1 MIHKLLGPY
10 FFRERERSYRLVFL
24 LLGMGMK
31 NLRRVLRGDYYYNYY
46 YRTALRAAATYYKI
60 YAILCPEKFV
70 FHFCPKM
77 CMLL

>member
-1 MIHKLLGPY
+1 
-10 FFRERERSYRLVFL
+10 
-24 LLGMGMK
+24 MGMK
-31 NLRRVLRGDYYYNYY
+31 NLRRVHRGDYYYYYYY